1 MLLPTRSDFHKWPMR
16 SLFLVEPW
24 IGQNS
29 GTLMPPYNAGPDR
42 TSFGVEQL
50 IPILDKIVGKSLAWM
65 DPHCF
70 SEKHVA
76 PKG

>member
-1 MLLPTRSDFHKWPMR
+1 MR

-24 IGQNS
+24 IGQNL
-29 GTLMPPYNAGPDR
+29 GTLMPPYNAGPDQ
-42 TSFGVEQL
+42 TSFGVERL